1 MWIPLRNASEST
13 ERWSSVDVMRHS
25 LLLCLSAC
33 LTGIGLAATGCSGD
47 PVDTAQDSAAP
58 STPAAA
64 GTSAAGAPA
73 GDGLPVD
80 ATPDLATVTD
90 EECPYL
96 DSQWVADTNGQRMTR
111 VAVDHRFSTPAC
123 VFWSYPEE
131 PQASVMV
138 REMPSVEEAREV
150 VDHAA
155 PVDATEIAEFE
166 DWTGGRGVLEEEA
179 VFAVQKDTHAV
190 VVRSNQLQTLKSQ
203 LIAQEAIS
211 RLGL

>member
-1 MWIPLRNASEST
+1 
-13 ERWSSVDVMRHS
+13 MRHS

-47 PVDTAQDSAAP
+47 PVDTAQDSAVP

-166 DWTGGRGVLEEEA
+166 DWTGGRGVLGEEA

>member
-1 MWIPLRNASEST
+1 
-13 ERWSSVDVMRHS
+13 MRHS
-25 LLLCLSAC
+25 LLLSLSAC
-33 LTGIGLAATGCSGD
+33 LTGIGLAAAGCSGE
-47 PVDTAQDSAAP
+47 PTDTAQDSAAP
-58 STPAAA
+58 SAPSAEV
-64 GTSAAGAPA
+64 TSAADAPA

-166 DWTGGRGVLEEEA
+166 DWTGGRGVLGEEA

-190 VVRSNQLQTLKSQ
+190 VVRSNQLQTLKPQ
-203 LIAQEAIS
+203 LIAQEAIT

>member
-1 MWIPLRNASEST
+1 
-13 ERWSSVDVMRHS
+13 MRHS

-166 DWTGGRGVLEEEA
+166 DWTGGRGVLGEEA

>member
-1 MWIPLRNASEST
+1 MRPRLPTVLCVAGLTLAGCSAASE
-13 ERWSSVDVMRHS
+13 DDF
-25 LLLCLSAC
+25 A
-33 LTGIGLAATGCSGD
+33 
-47 PVDTAQDSAAP
+47 
-58 STPAAA
+58 STPGGPSGQVTSQDQGAAQESQAAA
-64 GTSAAGAPA
+64 A

-80 ATPDLATVTD
+80 ALPATNRESFD
-90 EECPYL
+90 ECPYL
-96 DSQWVADTNGQRMTR
+96 DTQWVADTNGQRMTR

-155 PVDATEIAEFE
+155 PVDDTEIAEFE
-166 DWTGGRGVLEEEA
+166 DWTGGRGVLGEEA

-190 VVRSNQLQTLKSQ
+190 VVRSNQLQTLKPQ
-203 LIAQEAIS
+203 LIAQEAIT

>member
-25 LLLCLSAC
+25 LLLSLSAC

-166 DWTGGRGVLEEEA
+166 DWTGGRGVLGEEA

>member
-1 MWIPLRNASEST
+1 
-13 ERWSSVDVMRHS
+13 MRHS
-25 LLLCLSAC
+25 LLLSLSAC

-131 PQASVMV
+131 PQASVIV

-166 DWTGGRGVLEEEA
+166 DWTGGRGVLGEEA

-190 VVRSNQLQTLKSQ
+190 VVRSNQLQTLKPQ